1 MSMRSGEQHTLV
13 QENGPDVELRV
24 FGDEFYS
31 RYETL
36 DGYTAIHDRE
46 LGLFCYAAV
55 TQGEFVSTRTPV
67 SETVPEGLP
76 RHLQEA
82 PRIVAEK
89 TSRAVAARS
98 VPPQDLATSH
108 HDGVLTFGPN
118 KGLLT
123 GRRVSSGD
131 VRGLTIL
138 VEFQDLSLTVSAAD
152 VSAML
157 NDVDYQANGNACSVR
172 TYFQTVS
179 SGQLDFTN
187 LVVGPIKLSH
197 KRSYYIQNLLVEETL
212 ALVANLQVNGAPLD
226 FGQFDSRG
234 ENVIDAVSFVY
245 AGPTIFD
252 GQLWPHNSVREVNV
266 GSHSTYFYMLT
277 SAGTSATDLKIGTFC
292 HEQGHLLCRFPDM
305 YDYGDRGHEGDLT
318 DSAGIETYCLM
329 GSGNYLGNLGTPA
342 PVCAYLRHLVGWY
355 TEIISLNEGG
365 DFEARHGEYG
375 RILIYRTN
383 QVNEYFLVENRA
395 RAGFDRFLPA
405 SGLAVYHCDY
415 LGSNEFQQGTA
426 ARHYQCALLQADGHL
441 DLEHNGV
448 GDAGDLYSQV
458 DNIALSHDTNPA
470 STLWNGAES
479 GLTLSKI
486 SAPGDTITFTVGQG
500 DPLNF
505 NVAHRNPIEAGRLA
519 MTFRPPSAVNRLR

>member
-1 MSMRSGEQHTLV
+1 MNPG
-13 QENGPDVELRV
+13 
-24 FGDEFYS
+24 
-31 RYETL
+31 
-36 DGYTAIHDRE
+36 
-46 LGLFCYAAV
+46 
-55 TQGEFVSTRTPV
+55 
-67 SETVPEGLP
+67 
-76 RHLQEA
+76 
-82 PRIVAEK
+82 
-89 TSRAVAARS
+89 
-98 VPPQDLATSH
+98 
-108 HDGVLTFGPN
+108 
-118 KGLLT
+118 
-123 GRRVSSGD
+123 
-131 VRGLTIL
+131 
-138 VEFQDLSLTVSAAD
+138 
-152 VSAML
+152 
-157 NDVDYQANGNACSVR
+157 
-172 TYFQTVS
+172 
-179 SGQLDFTN
+179 
-187 LVVGPIKLSH
+187 
-197 KRSYYIQNLLVEETL
+197 
-212 ALVANLQVNGAPLD
+212 
-226 FGQFDSRG
+226 
-234 ENVIDAVSFVY
+234 
-245 AGPTIFD
+245 
-252 GQLWPHNSVREVNV
+252 
-266 GSHSTYFYMLT
+266 
-277 SAGTSATDLKIGTFC
+277 AGTPMLELIC
-292 HEQGHLLCRFPDM
+292 
-305 YDYGDRGHEGDLT
+305 
-318 DSAGIETYCLM
+318 
-329 GSGNYLGNLGTPA
+329 GN
-342 PVCAYLRHLVGWY
+342 CAYLRHLVGWY